1 MPNRRILVVD
11 SQRMLGF
18 IETFLT
24 SAGYQVVTSTGGKE
38 ATDILMEETP
48 GAVLMDMT
56 RFGPD
61 NSQFLDQAKRKG
73 IPILACGIDNSWTEE
88 ALKRGARCFIIKP
101 FDFDQLLMQLNK
113 ATDKG

>member
-1 MPNRRILVVD
+1 MSNRRILVVD

-56 RFGPD
+56 RSAPTTPSF
-61 NSQFLDQAKRKG
+61 STKRKERASRSLPAELTIHG
-73 IPILACGIDNSWTEE
+73 LRKPLGGERE
-88 ALKRGARCFIIKP
+88 CFIIKP